1 MQRKNKL
8 GDERYQTHC
17 NGEEKECE
25 DILCGVVEQ
34 SLVTTNEGEDSAFVL
49 MKSWRSQEAGA
60 ASVLV
65 Q

>member
-1 MQRKNKL
+1 MRDTKL
-8 GDERYQTHC
+8 IVS
-17 NGEEKECE
+17 EKEECE

-34 SLVTTNEGEDSAFVL
+34 SLLTTNEEKDSAFVL